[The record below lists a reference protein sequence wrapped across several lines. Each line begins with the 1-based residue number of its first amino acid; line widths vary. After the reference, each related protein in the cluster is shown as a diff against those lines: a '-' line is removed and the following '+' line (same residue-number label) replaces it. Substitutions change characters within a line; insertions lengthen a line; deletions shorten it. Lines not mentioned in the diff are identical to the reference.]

1 MGIYIIIYGHLYYYI
16 WAPTAI
22 YMDLYNDNTHH
33 RGPIPSVVGICIM
46 YVFQTVILPSMTS
59 CIRKETCLYAS

>member
-33 RGPIPSVVGICIM
+33 RGHVPSVVGICIM